1 MGSATRA
8 DWRMALER
16 WVDSPRV
23 RSATTALILG
33 NAVVLGVETSAAARA
48 HAGDLLAGLDR
59 ALLAFFVVELLL
71 KLIATGPRFFRSGWN
86 IFDFAIIGIALVP
99 AVGPLSVLRTLRVLR
114 VMRLLSTVRRLR
126 MLVDSLAQALPGIGW
141 SAALLGLLFYVFAV
155 VGTEMFGQRFP
166 DWFGDLGRSLYSL
179 FQIMTLESWSMGIAR
194 PVMAE
199 YSYAWLYFVPFIL
212 LTSFVVLNLFIAII
226 VSATQEI
233 HDQDQR
239 AELEARETAAHAERQ
254 EMLELLRAV
263 NARLDALERGLD
275 RERLV

>member
-1 MGSATRA
+1 MARA
-8 DWRMALER
+8 DWRVALER

-33 NAVVLGVETSAAARA
+33 NAVVLGIETSATARA
-48 HAGDLLAGLDR
+48 HAEELLTGLDH
-59 ALLAFFVVELLL
+59 AFLAFFVVELAL
-71 KLIATGPRFFRSGWN
+71 KLIAIGPRFFRSGWN
-86 IFDFAIIGIALVP
+86 VFDFVIIGVALAP

-226 VSATQEI
+226 VSATQEV

-239 AELEARETAAHAERQ
+239 AELETRESAAHAERQ
-254 EMLELLRAV
+254 EMLELLRAL

>member
-1 MGSATRA
+1 
-8 DWRMALER
+8 MAQ

-23 RSATTALILG
+23 RTTTTAVILA
-33 NAVVLGVETSAAARA
+33 NAVVLGVETSASARA
-48 HAGDLLAGLDR
+48 HAGDLLTVLDR
-59 ALLAFFVVELLL
+59 VFLAVFVLELLL

-86 IFDFAIIGIALVP
+86 IFDFVIIGIALVP

-114 VMRLLSTVRRLR
+114 VLRLLSTVRRLR
-126 MLVDSLAQALPGIGW
+126 MLVDSLTRALPGIGW

-155 VGTEMFGQRFP
+155 IGTEMFGGRFP
-166 DWFGDLGRSLYSL
+166 DWFGDLGRSVYSL

-194 PVMAE
+194 PIMAE

-226 VSATQEI
+226 VSATQEV

-239 AELEARETAAHAERQ
+239 AETESRELVAHEERR
-254 EMLELLRAV
+254 EILELLRTMH
-263 NARLDALERGLD
+263 ARLDALDAAGARVRHDHGG
-275 RERLV
+275 